1 MQSVVDF
8 KESFAHL
15 SYDNQIDWLN
25 YANSVVQSEDREKL
39 SLKEAAEQLKEL
51 YENDE
56 ELTSFLSLDG
66 DFYE

>member
-8 KESFAHL
+8 KESFTHL

-39 SLKEAAEQLKEL
+39 SLKDAAEQLKEL

-56 ELTSFLSLDG
+56 ELTSFLSIDG

>member
-8 KESFAHL
+8 KESFMHL

-25 YANSVVQSEDREKL
+25 YANSVVQSEDMEKL